1 MQVYLQTL
9 YRIRDRLVGESTR
22 LMNQARVFCTEYG
35 LAMRVGAAG
44 FHADIR
50 RHIGNLENDLTQIM
64 RDLLNDR
71 LNDLAY
77 IENRVKALSAWIDA
91 IANEDET
98 ISRLLTIPGI
108 GALTATALV
117 VAAVDGSQFRKA

>member
-1 MQVYLQTL
+1 
-9 YRIRDRLVGESTR
+9 
-22 LMNQARVFCTEYG
+22 MNQARVFCTEYG
-35 LAMRVGAAG
+35 LAMQVGAAG

-50 RHIGNLENDLTQIM
+50 RHIGNLENNLTQIM

-71 LNDLAY
+71 LDDLAY

-91 IANEDET
+91 IANEDEA

-117 VAAVDGSQFRKA
+117 VAAVDYSQFRKA